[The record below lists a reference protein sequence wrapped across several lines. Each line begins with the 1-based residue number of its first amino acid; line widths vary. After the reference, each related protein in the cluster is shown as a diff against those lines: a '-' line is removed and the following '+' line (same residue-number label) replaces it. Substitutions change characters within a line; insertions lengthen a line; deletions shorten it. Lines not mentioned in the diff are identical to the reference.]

1 MRAESI
7 FNRWTNFYW
16 NFLFLYLDQF
26 ITKLSVSL
34 FAYSVVKVDTRR
46 LRVYTMLQF
55 NFIIYF
61 KRTWIYPI
69 TAWAFNKLLFG
80 YFFSLQGLLGFL
92 LRSIVRAVLV
102 AVRIQFTY
110 NFSLEMFEWFEFT
123 IWLHHQKNKTSQ
135 FLIFS

>member
-92 LRSIVRAVLV
+92 LRSVVRAVLV
-102 AVRIQFTY
+102 GWLQCGY
-110 NFSLEMFEWFEFT
+110 SLHTTFHLKCLNDLNLLFGY
-123 IWLHHQKNKTSQ
+123 IIKK
-135 FLIFS
+135 